1 MNSIVVVKSTS
12 RVQLFVTPWTIALQV
27 SLSMG
32 FFRQKYWSGLPF
44 PPPGDLLHPGIEL
57 TSPALAG
64 GFFTTESQGKPM

>member
-57 TSPALAG
+57 TSPALVG